1 MEHWAEEYER
11 LRADYNAAFAG
22 LCAEE
27 SRLQSIE
34 AQGRMDASAEA
45 AMGAYRECRE
55 RLARFLISFRPTGE
69 SEAPVDF
76 QTVSGWL
83 TPRKKP
89 AAGSTEG
96 AEGRE
101 DEVQALAYRL
111 WEEAGRPIGSSEE
124 HWYRAERSLRGGSQQ
139 APQQPQNPGNT

>member
-55 RLARFLISFRPTGE
+55 RLARFLISFRPTGRIRSCRRLSDRE
-69 SEAPVDF
+69 RLAD
-76 QTVSGWL
+76 
-83 TPRKKP
+83 
-89 AAGSTEG
+89 TE
-96 AEGRE
+96 EKT
-101 DEVQALAYRL
+101 
-111 WEEAGRPIGSSEE
+111 
-124 HWYRAERSLRGGSQQ
+124 RGGLHRGGRR
-139 APQQPQNPGNT
+139 PRG